1 MDSLLEALKT
11 GQAFSHKPRRKV
23 PARGA
28 AGQLTICVFSVIS
41 SINIIIKLIMM
52 IIFLKYIILIDF
64 FLS

>member
-28 AGQLTICVFSVIS
+28 AGQLIICVFIVTS
-41 SINIIIKLIMM
+41 SINIVI
-52 IIFLKYIILIDF
+52 
-64 FLS
+64 